1 MEQKVKIILIAL
13 IAILALSFFLNFQT
27 YISKEAITRERDS
40 LKSDNESLV
49 KKANDALQQ
58 SRELQN
64 RISALTASLD
74 KLTKEKTEIQNS
86 LDLANKEKGDLIE
99 QIKFLKKRRIETAQA
114 LAAPIPL
121 PSAPLPP
128 SAEDTYWAGILKE
141 KTDLELQL
149 RNINQELTTIKIDN
163 EQLQK
168 EKNSLL
174 LEANNLEREKADLA
188 RQIEYNR
195 RLMDSMAQ
203 ELAAEKVDKFQIQGN
218 TKSIKEENA
227 FLRKQLKA
235 LNKHKVELERK
246 LSELQEKNDALDS
259 QLSEMESML
268 MERITKTD
276 VLKQDI
282 MQARRMQA
290 GEVLGAKK
298 EFVELPPI
306 VVRPQKSAPYSQEVS
321 GPAGK
326 VLAVNRENNF
336 IIVDL
341 GEDNGVKIG
350 NSFTVY
356 RQDRPI
362 AEVSVIQTRR
372 DISACDIKKEDK
384 EIKLGDTV
392 K

>member
-1 MEQKVKIILIAL
+1 MEQKLKIILIAL

-27 YISKEAITRERDS
+27 YISKQAITRERDS

-58 SRELQN
+58 SRDLQS
-64 RISALTASLD
+64 RINALTANLD
-74 KLTKEKTEIQNS
+74 KLTKEKTEIQSS
-86 LDLANKEKGDLIE
+86 LDLVNKERADLIE
-99 QIKFLKKRRIETAQA
+99 QVNFLKRRRIETAQA
-114 LAAPIPL
+114 LAAPVPP

-128 SAEDTYWAGILKE
+128 SAQDTYWAGILKE

-149 RNINQELTTIKIDN
+149 KNINQELATIKIDN

-168 EKNSLL
+168 DKNSLL
-174 LEANNLEREKADLA
+174 LEVNNLEREKADLA

-195 RLMDSMAQ
+195 KLMDSMAQ
-203 ELAAEKVDKFQIQGN
+203 ELAAEKVDKFQIQGS
-218 TKSIKEENA
+218 TKSIKQENA

-235 LNKHKVELERK
+235 LNKHKIELERK
-246 LSELQEKNDALDS
+246 LSEIQEKNDSLDS

-282 MQARRMQA
+282 LQARRMQT
-290 GEVLGAKK
+290 GVVLGAKK

-306 VVRPQKSAPYSQEVS
+306 VVRPQKSPASGQEIS
-321 GPAGK
+321 GPTGK

-336 IIVDL
+336 IIIDL
-341 GEDNGVKIG
+341 GEDNGVTIG
-350 NSFTVY
+350 NIFKVY
-356 RQDRPI
+356 RGDRPI
-362 AEVSVIQTRR
+362 AEVSVMQTRR
-372 DISACDIKKEDK
+372 DISACDIKKQES